1 MIAVCAML
9 GWLIAGRAIRPVNL
23 VAQAAQN
30 ITGSNLSLQIP
41 LRGAGD
47 ELDHLIDSFNRMTA
61 RLNQIFRADP
71 PLLDRRFA

>member
-1 MIAVCAML
+1 MTGLL
-9 GWLIAGRAIRPVNL
+9 GWVLAGRAIQPVNS

-47 ELDHLIDSFNRMTA
+47 ELDHLIDSFNRMTDA
-61 RLNQIFRADP
+61 PGSILRADP
-71 PLLDRRFA
+71 PLFHRRFA